1 MLKNVPKLLTGDIL
15 KVLCDMGHDDVL
27 IIADA
32 NFPGESISKYT
43 SYGKLIRLPGKSSVE
58 IYEAV
63 NDLFPADFGYTEF
76 PVCVMALTDGDK
88 AKGMPEPEIWE
99 EFRKIMHKDAP
110 GAALGEIERFEFYE
124 RAKKAYAVI
133 QSGEERQYGNLLIVK
148 GCVV

>member
-1 MLKNVPKLLTGDIL
+1 MLKNVPKLLTGDVL

-32 NFPGESISKYT
+32 NFPAESIAKHT

-63 NDLFPADFGYTEF
+63 SDLFPADFGYTEF
-76 PVCVMALTDGDK
+76 PVCVMALTDSDK
-88 AKGMPEPEIWE
+88 VRGMPEPEIWN
-99 EFRKIMHKDAP
+99 EFREIMRREEPFAV
-110 GAALGEIERFEFYE
+110 LGEIERFEFYE

-133 QSGEERQYGNLLIVK
+133 QSGEERQYGNLLLVK
-148 GCVV
+148 GCVI